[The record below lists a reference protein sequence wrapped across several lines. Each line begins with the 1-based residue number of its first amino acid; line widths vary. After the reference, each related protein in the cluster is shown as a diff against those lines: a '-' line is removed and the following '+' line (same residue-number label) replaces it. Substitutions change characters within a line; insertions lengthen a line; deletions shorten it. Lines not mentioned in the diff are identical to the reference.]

1 MLKSLPEFKGGAWSD
16 LHVDVLAS
24 QEWSC
29 DQPSLYPGDL
39 FNIAVFIQL
48 NINLAS
54 WLLGDVMLKKRFW
67 IRSC

>member
-1 MLKSLPEFKGGAWSD
+1 MLKSLPEFKIGAWSD

-24 QEWSC
+24 QGWSC

-39 FNIAVFIQL
+39 FNIVVFIQL

-54 WLLGDVMLKKRFW
+54 
-67 IRSC
+67 

>member
-1 MLKSLPEFKGGAWSD
+1 MLKSLPEFKGGAWSN

-48 NINLAS
+48 NINLA
-54 WLLGDVMLKKRFW
+54 W
-67 IRSC
+67 